1 MTSSTFLAGCT
12 GEIAPGEPGVSSS
25 GGETSGAGTGGGAE
39 EPDPGDP
46 DVCTPGIWATSQVPR
61 LLNREYDAVVRDLLG
76 VTNLPNAPTG
86 NPSSLL
92 VADFEGS
99 MTDIA
104 WNSYLVAA
112 ESIAAEV
119 MAGTNKSKFIACDPA
134 AAGCLESTI
143 RAFGRKAFRRPVTDE
158 EVQRYMRFNTL
169 EPKGT
174 PAEVAEAILFAM
186 LASPSFITVPE
197 LTDDAESGAI
207 KLSSHEVATRLA
219 FLLWGSIPDDA
230 LNTAADAGQLTTK
243 EQILAQAG
251 RMVQDRA
258 KTAPIV
264 ALFHRAYADIRQGSH
279 WGTVEH
285 DTTRFP
291 DYSPDIVAPMLAE
304 IDAFFEEVAFE
315 GGSFKDI
322 FLSNVAYVN
331 KDTAPIYGLNAAD
344 YGAELTRVELDPTE
358 RPGFLTRVGFLSS
371 YSSFG
376 ATSPILRGAFVSNRL
391 LGLTLKPTPGADQTP
406 RPPGPFSTEREAI
419 EALTSPAGCVECHSK
434 FVNPP
439 GFVLERFDSLG
450 KVQTKDPLGG
460 DIDATGDVY
469 FSDTNTKAITTPLEM
484 MTELG
489 AGEIAKRH
497 YAEQWVSWARRRVP
511 NTNDACTVNELS
523 DKLSNDGYTIINLLT
538 DLTQAD
544 SFRLRTIVG
553 N

>member
-1 MTSSTFLAGCT
+1 M
-12 GEIAPGEPGVSSS
+12 APGDPGVSSS
-25 GGETSGAGTGGGAE
+25 GGETSGGAGTGGGPA

-46 DVCTPGIWATSQVPR
+46 RVCTPGIWATSQVPR

-76 VTNLPNAPTG
+76 VTSVSNAPTG

-119 MAGTNKSKFIACDPA
+119 MAGANKSKFIACDPA

-158 EVQRYMRFNTL
+158 EVQRYLRFNAL

-197 LTDDAESGAI
+197 LTDDTENGAI

-230 LNTAADAGQLTTK
+230 LNIAADAGQLTTR
-243 EQILAQAG
+243 EQILAQAE
-251 RMVQDRA
+251 RMVQDRT

-264 ALFHRAYADIRQGSH
+264 ALFHRAYADIREGSH
-279 WGTVEH
+279 WGQVEH
-285 DTTRFP
+285 DTTKFP

-331 KDTAPIYGLNAAD
+331 EDTAAIYGLNAAD
-344 YGAELTRVELDPTE
+344 YGAELTRVELDPNE

-376 ATSPILRGAFVSNRL
+376 ATSPILRGAFVANRL

-419 EALTSPAGCVECHSK
+419 EALTSPAGCVDCHSK
-434 FVNPP
+434 LVNPP
-439 GFVLERFDSLG
+439 GFVLERFDSVG

-469 FSDTNTKAITTPLEM
+469 FSDTNTKTITTPLEM

-489 AGEIAKRH
+489 AGAIAKRH

-523 DKLSNDGYTIINLLT
+523 DKLSSDGYTIINLLT

-544 SFRLRTIVG
+544 SFRLRTVFG
-553 N
+553 D

>member
-1 MTSSTFLAGCT
+1 M
-12 GEIAPGEPGVSSS
+12 
-25 GGETSGAGTGGGAE
+25 

-76 VTNLPNAPTG
+76 VMNVPNAPTG

-92 VADFEGS
+92 VSDFEGS

-119 MAGTNKSKFIACDPA
+119 MAGANKSRFIACDPA

-143 RAFGRKAFRRPVTDE
+143 RDFGRRAFRRPVTDE
-158 EVQRYMRFNTL
+158 EVQRYMRFNAL

-186 LASPSFITVPE
+186 LASPSFIAVPE
-197 LTDDAESGAI
+197 LTDDTENGAI

-230 LNTAADAGQLTTK
+230 LNTAADAGQLTTR
-243 EQILAQAG
+243 EQILAQAE
-251 RMVQDRA
+251 RMVQDRT

-264 ALFHRAYADIRQGSH
+264 ALFHRAYADIREGSH
-279 WGTVEH
+279 WGQVEH
-285 DTTRFP
+285 DTTKFP

-304 IDAFFEEVAFE
+304 VDAFFEEVAFE

-344 YGAELTRVELDPTE
+344 YGAELTRVELDPNV

-376 ATSPILRGAFVSNRL
+376 ATSPILRGAFVANRL

-419 EALTSPAGCVECHSK
+419 EALTSPAGCVDCHSK
-434 FVNPP
+434 LVNPP
-439 GFVLERFDSLG
+439 GFVLERFDSVG

-460 DIDATGDVY
+460 DIDATDDVY
-469 FSDTNTKAITTPLEM
+469 FSETNTKTITSPLEM

-489 AGEIAKRH
+489 AGAIAKRH

-523 DKLSNDGYTIINLLT
+523 DKLSSDGYTIINLLT

-544 SFRLRTIVG
+544 SFRLRTVLG
-553 N
+553 D